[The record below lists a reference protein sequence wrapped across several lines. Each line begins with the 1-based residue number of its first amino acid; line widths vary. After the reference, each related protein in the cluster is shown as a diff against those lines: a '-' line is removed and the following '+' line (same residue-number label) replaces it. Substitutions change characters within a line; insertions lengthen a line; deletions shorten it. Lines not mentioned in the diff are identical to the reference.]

1 MFAFQRG
8 ESGMTKNRLM
18 YIDNIRLLVITLA
31 VLMHIAVT
39 YSGLGRWVYNE
50 PGQVGII
57 QTVIFGFYQ
66 AFTQGFAMGI
76 MFMIAGY
83 FIPESYDSKGF
94 SRFLKDRFFRLG
106 VPTLIFMLIVG
117 PITNGLVLVHGNYE
131 ASILETYAEYI
142 IGFHF
147 IGGSGPLWFAFALL
161 IFSLI
166 YALIRKFICPK
177 GKVSN
182 KDIPSFPKILLLI
195 ILMGVCTFLVRIVQP
210 VGTDVF
216 NMQLCHFS
224 QYIIM
229 FVIGLKCKRNN
240 WLDKLD
246 HAIGKLWFVYGLSI
260 GFVTFLGVLILG
272 GALDGDLSPFDGGVT
287 WQSAAYS
294 IWESFV
300 AVSMSIG
307 LVAVFKRKLN
317 KQKRLPQAM
326 SANAFAV
333 YAFHAPIIVALTLL
347 FAPVTLL
354 PIVKFIIVAIVG
366 VPICFLFTNFTIQK
380 IPLLRRLY
388 A

>member
-1 MFAFQRG
+1 
-8 ESGMTKNRLM
+8 MTKNRLM

-216 NMQLCHFS
+216 NMHLCHF
-224 QYIIM
+224 
-229 FVIGLKCKRNN
+229 
-240 WLDKLD
+240 
-246 HAIGKLWFVYGLSI
+246 
-260 GFVTFLGVLILG
+260 
-272 GALDGDLSPFDGGVT
+272 
-287 WQSAAYS
+287 
-294 IWESFV
+294 
-300 AVSMSIG
+300 
-307 LVAVFKRKLN
+307 
-317 KQKRLPQAM
+317 
-326 SANAFAV
+326 
-333 YAFHAPIIVALTLL
+333 
-347 FAPVTLL
+347 
-354 PIVKFIIVAIVG
+354 
-366 VPICFLFTNFTIQK
+366 
-380 IPLLRRLY
+380 
-388 A
+388 